1 MVEVGRG
8 ADQEVPMLRKGTKV
22 ERLTKKVGQ
31 VPETGKIVDMVE
43 GHAVEVKWDDGHTSI
58 ISRDAVTPVT
68 DANRPD
74 KG

>member
-1 MVEVGRG
+1 
-8 ADQEVPMLRKGTKV
+8 MLRKGTRV

-31 VPETGKIVDMVE
+31 VAATGKVVAMRD
-43 GHAVEVKWDDGHTSI
+43 GHAVEVEWDDGHTSI
-58 ISRDAVTPVT
+58 VSRDGVTPLT